1 MRISDWSSD
10 VCSSDLACRP
20 SKCGADYCPLAH
32 APCTERPL
40 SRSHSFRDIQLR
52 QDQAAARLN
61 ATGAAIAFR
70 PPRTGGRMGFR
81 RGAID
86 TPCVPNIRSEIIL
99 CQHSLSIT
107 VMVVNADNITA
118 ANVQKQNM

>member
-20 SKCGADYCPLAH
+20 SKCGADYCPFAQ

-40 SRSHSFRDIQLR
+40 SRSHSFRNIQLR
-52 QDQAAARLN
+52 KGQAAARLN

-70 PPRTGGRMGFR
+70 TTRTGGPRGVR

-86 TPCVPNIRSEIIL
+86 TPWDTHRNADITL
-99 CQHSLSIT
+99 CQSFNTLT
-107 VMVVNADNITA
+107 VVDLITA
-118 ANVQKQNM
+118 TKEY